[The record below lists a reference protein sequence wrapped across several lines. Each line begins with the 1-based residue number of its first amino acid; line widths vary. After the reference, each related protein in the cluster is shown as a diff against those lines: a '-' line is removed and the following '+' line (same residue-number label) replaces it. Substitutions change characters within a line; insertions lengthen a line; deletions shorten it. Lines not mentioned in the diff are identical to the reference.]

1 MTLSGKR
8 FHHLQ
13 EKVLTNGETLSDLD
27 ENFEYV
33 EQEIAKFQSRIASE
47 YFNWKW
53 YHIWWYFGRK
63 CHIYIRTDFSL
74 KAQSHSFNEKL
85 SSQEEI
91 IQETTKSFDER
102 IEMLG
107 NIADSRSQ
115 TIEEHLNQSSSTI
128 RKSEKK
134 LHYIL
139 SKR

>member
-1 MTLSGKR
+1 M
-8 FHHLQ
+8 
-13 EKVLTNGETLSDLD
+13 
-27 ENFEYV
+27 
-33 EQEIAKFQSRIASE
+33 
-47 YFNWKW
+47 
-53 YHIWWYFGRK
+53 
-63 CHIYIRTDFSL
+63 CHIDIRTDLSL

-134 LHYIL
+134 ITLYFE
-139 SKR
+139 